1 MFQGVGMENI
11 AKQVVSVEEKKCV
24 GYVLKP
30 YIDFKN
36 FKKSGYIIVDEET
49 EQEYF
54 VNMDFVKTS
63 ANYLLIESEKNLEL
77 CGESEELRKKV
88 ISDTGEDFGRISN
101 FVFSGKTLKKV
112 ITDKCEVGT
121 RNIVDSGDDVL
132 FVSFKRKKRK
142 FPRFEKEDMKVEI
155 MTLPPVINLTPSHYL
170 GKTATKTLLG
180 MNSELIVKEGDKVTK
195 QIFDKA
201 KRHNKINELFFI
213 IK

>member
-1 MFQGVGMENI
+1 MENI
-11 AKQVVSVEEKKCV
+11 AKQVVSIEEKKYV

-30 YIDFKN
+30 YIDFKT
-36 FKKSGYIIVDEET
+36 FKKAGYIIVDEET

-54 VNMDFVKTS
+54 VDIEFVKTS

-77 CGESEELRKKV
+77 CGESEELRKRV

-101 FVFSGKTLKKV
+101 FVFTGKTLRK
-112 ITDKCEVGT
+112 ILTEKCEVGAK
-121 RNIVDSGDDVL
+121 NIVDSGDDVL
-132 FVSFKRKKRK
+132 FVSFKRKRRK

-155 MTLPPVINLTPSHYL
+155 MTLPPVINLSPTHYL
-170 GKTATKTLLG
+170 GKTAVKTLLG
-180 MNSELIVKEGDKVTK
+180 MNNELIVKEGDKVTK